1 MNYLTGVNE
10 GLVVYDL
17 QGASD
22 PRVPVRVAS
31 GWTSEVKDHQSLM
44 LSGQIQE
51 LFQCWYSLVLDLK
64 PLI

>member
-1 MNYLTGVNE
+1 MNYLAGVNE

-22 PRVPVRVAS
+22 PRVPVWVVS
-31 GWTSEVKDHQSLM
+31 GRTSEVKDHQSLM

-51 LFQCWYSLVLDLK
+51 LFQCWYRLVPDLI